1 MALISDLLLNQRYW
15 EIFSI
20 SENSSIEE
28 ACKILHK
35 NKIGALLVYC
45 GESNDPDNLVGI
57 ITERDVI
64 EDISLK
70 GPEHLHSKIQD
81 IMSSS
86 IVKVSPRSTTDE
98 ALNMMIDNQIRHLAV
113 MENEK
118 LLGVVSMRDIVKKF
132 IKFFIFIF

>member
-86 IVKVSPRSTTDE
+86 IVKVSPGNTTDE

-118 LLGVVSMRDIVKKF
+118 LLGVVSMRDIVKKST
-132 IKFFIFIF
+132 

>member
-45 GESNDPDNLVGI
+45 GVSNDPDNLVGI

-86 IVKVSPRSTTDE
+86 IVKVSPGSTTDE

-118 LLGVVSMRDIVKKF
+118 LLGVVSMRDIVKKST
-132 IKFFIFIF
+132 

>member
-1 MALISDLLLNQRYW
+1 MPLISDLLLNQRYW

-45 GESNDPDNLVGI
+45 GESNNPDILVGI

-70 GPEHLHSKIQD
+70 GPEHLHSKIKD

-86 IVKVSPRSTTDE
+86 IIKVSPDNTTDE
-98 ALNMMIDNQIRHLAV
+98 ALDMMIDNQIRHLAV
-113 MENEK
+113 MDNDK
-118 LLGVVSMRDIVKKF
+118 LLGVVSMRDIVKKSN
-132 IKFFIFIF
+132 

>member
-86 IVKVSPRSTTDE
+86 IVKVSPGSTTDE

-118 LLGVVSMRDIVKKF
+118 VLGVVSMRDIVKKST
-132 IKFFIFIF
+132 

>member
-1 MALISDLLLNQRYW
+1 MPLISDLLLNQRYW

-57 ITERDVI
+57 ITERYVI

-70 GPEHLHSKIQD
+70 GPEHLHSKIKD

-86 IVKVSPRSTTDE
+86 IIKVSPDNTTDE
-98 ALNMMIDNQIRHLAV
+98 ALDMMIDNQIRHLAV
-113 MENEK
+113 MDNDK
-118 LLGVVSMRDIVKKF
+118 LLGVVSMRDIVKKSN
-132 IKFFIFIF
+132 

>member
-86 IVKVSPRSTTDE
+86 IVKVGPVNTTDE

-118 LLGVVSMRDIVKKF
+118 LLGVVSMRDIVKKST
-132 IKFFIFIF
+132 

>member
-1 MALISDLLLNQRYW
+1 MALISDLLLNQRYL

-86 IVKVSPRSTTDE
+86 IVKVSPGSTTDE

-118 LLGVVSMRDIVKKF
+118 LLGVVSMRDIVKKTT
-132 IKFFIFIF
+132 

>member
-86 IVKVSPRSTTDE
+86 IVKVSPRSTADE

-118 LLGVVSMRDIVKKF
+118 LLGVVSMRDIVKKTT
-132 IKFFIFIF
+132 

>member
-86 IVKVSPRSTTDE
+86 IVKVGPGNTTDE

-113 MENEK
+113 MENHK
-118 LLGVVSMRDIVKKF
+118 
-132 IKFFIFIF
+132 

>member
-1 MALISDLLLNQRYW
+1 MSLISELLLNQRYW

-20 SENSSIEE
+20 SENSSIED

-45 GESNDPDNLVGI
+45 GKSDDPNNLVGI

-70 GPEHLHSKIQD
+70 GAAHLQSQIKD
-81 IMSSS
+81 IMSSK
-86 IVKVSPRSTTDE
+86 IIKVSPENTTDE
-98 ALNMMIDNQIRHLAV
+98 AMDLMIDNQIRHLAV

-118 LLGVVSMRDIVKKF
+118 LLGVVSMRDIVKKSN
-132 IKFFIFIF
+132 

>member
-35 NKIGALLVYC
+35 NRIGALLVYC

-86 IVKVSPRSTTDE
+86 IVKVSPGSTTDE

-118 LLGVVSMRDIVKKF
+118 LLGVVSMRDIVKKTT
-132 IKFFIFIF
+132 

>member
-20 SENSSIEE
+20 SENSSIED

-86 IVKVSPRSTTDE
+86 IVKVSPGSTTDE

-118 LLGVVSMRDIVKKF
+118 LLGVVSMRDIVKKST
-132 IKFFIFIF
+132 

>member
-35 NKIGALLVYC
+35 NKIGALLVYF

-86 IVKVSPRSTTDE
+86 IVKVSPGSTTDE

-118 LLGVVSMRDIVKKF
+118 LLGVVSMRDIVKKST
-132 IKFFIFIF
+132 

>member
-86 IVKVSPRSTTDE
+86 IVKVSPESTTDE

-118 LLGVVSMRDIVKKF
+118 LLGVVSMRDIVKKST
-132 IKFFIFIF
+132 

>member
-1 MALISDLLLNQRYW
+1 MPLISVLLLNQRYW

-35 NKIGALLVYC
+35 NRIGALLVYC

-70 GPEHLHSKIQD
+70 GPEHLHSKIKD

-86 IVKVSPRSTTDE
+86 IIKVSPNNTTDE
-98 ALNMMIDNQIRHLAV
+98 ALDMMIDNQIRHLAV
-113 MENEK
+113 MDNDK
-118 LLGVVSMRDIVKKF
+118 LLGVVSMRDIVKKSN
-132 IKFFIFIF
+132 

>member
-45 GESNDPDNLVGI
+45 GESNDQDNLVGI

-86 IVKVSPRSTTDE
+86 IVKVSPGSTTDE

-118 LLGVVSMRDIVKKF
+118 LLGVVSMRDIVKKSS
-132 IKFFIFIF
+132 

>member
-57 ITERDVI
+57 INERDVI

-86 IVKVSPRSTTDE
+86 IVKVSPENTTDE

-118 LLGVVSMRDIVKKF
+118 LLGVVSMRDIVKKST
-132 IKFFIFIF
+132 

>member
-1 MALISDLLLNQRYW
+1 MPLISDLLLNQRYW

-70 GPEHLHSKIQD
+70 GPEHLHSKIKD

-86 IVKVSPRSTTDE
+86 IIKVSSDNTTDE
-98 ALNMMIDNQIRHLAV
+98 ALDMMIDNQIRHLAV
-113 MENEK
+113 MDNDR
-118 LLGVVSMRDIVKKF
+118 LLGVVSMRDIVKKSN
-132 IKFFIFIF
+132 

>member
-35 NKIGALLVYC
+35 NRIGALLVYC

-86 IVKVSPRSTTDE
+86 IVKVSPGSTTDE
-98 ALNMMIDNQIRHLAV
+98 AINMMIDNQIRHLAV

-118 LLGVVSMRDIVKKF
+118 LLGVVSMRDIVKKST
-132 IKFFIFIF
+132 

>member
-86 IVKVSPRSTTDE
+86 IVKVSPGSTTDD

-118 LLGVVSMRDIVKKF
+118 LLGVVSMRDIVKKST
-132 IKFFIFIF
+132 

>member
-1 MALISDLLLNQRYW
+1 MPLISDLLLNQRYW

-70 GPEHLHSKIQD
+70 GPEHLHSKIKD

-86 IVKVSPRSTTDE
+86 IIKVSSDNTTDE
-98 ALNMMIDNQIRHLAV
+98 ALDMMIDNQIRHLAV
-113 MENEK
+113 MDNDK
-118 LLGVVSMRDIVKKF
+118 LLGVVSMRDIVKKPN
-132 IKFFIFIF
+132 

>member
-86 IVKVSPRSTTDE
+86 IVKVSPSSTTDE

-118 LLGVVSMRDIVKKF
+118 LLGVVSMRDIVKKTT
-132 IKFFIFIF
+132 

>member
-86 IVKVSPRSTTDE
+86 LVKVSPGSTTDE

-118 LLGVVSMRDIVKKF
+118 LLGVVSMRDIVKKST
-132 IKFFIFIF
+132 

>member
-1 MALISDLLLNQRYW
+1 MPLISDLLLNQRYW

-45 GESNDPDNLVGI
+45 GKSDDPDNLVGI

-70 GPEHLHSKIQD
+70 GAAHLHSKIKD

-86 IVKVSPRSTTDE
+86 IIKVSPDNTTDE
-98 ALNMMIDNQIRHLAV
+98 ALDMMIDNQIRHLAV
-113 MENEK
+113 MDNDK
-118 LLGVVSMRDIVKKF
+118 LLGVVSMRDIVKKSN
-132 IKFFIFIF
+132 

>member
-45 GESNDPDNLVGI
+45 GESNDQDNLVGI

-86 IVKVSPRSTTDE
+86 IVKVSPGSTTDE

-118 LLGVVSMRDIVKKF
+118 LLGVVSMRDIVKKST
-132 IKFFIFIF
+132 

>member
-1 MALISDLLLNQRYW
+1 MPLISDLLLNQRYW

-70 GPEHLHSKIQD
+70 GPEHLHSKIKD

-86 IVKVSPRSTTDE
+86 IIKVSPGNTTDE
-98 ALNMMIDNQIRHLAV
+98 ALDMMIDNQIRHLAV
-113 MENEK
+113 MDNDK
-118 LLGVVSMRDIVKKF
+118 LLGVVSMRDIVKKSN
-132 IKFFIFIF
+132 

>member
-35 NKIGALLVYC
+35 NKIGALLIYC

-86 IVKVSPRSTTDE
+86 IVKVSPGSTTDE

-118 LLGVVSMRDIVKKF
+118 LLGVVSMRDIVKKTT
-132 IKFFIFIF
+132 

>member
-86 IVKVSPRSTTDE
+86 IVKVSPGSTTDE

-118 LLGVVSMRDIVKKF
+118 LLGVVSMRDIVKKTT
-132 IKFFIFIF
+132 

>member
-86 IVKVSPRSTTDE
+86 IVKVSPGSTTDE
-98 ALNMMIDNQIRHLAV
+98 AINMMIDNQIRHLAV

-118 LLGVVSMRDIVKKF
+118 LLGVVSMRDIVKKST
-132 IKFFIFIF
+132 

>member
-28 ACKILHK
+28 ACRILHK

-86 IVKVSPRSTTDE
+86 IVKVSPGSTTDE

-118 LLGVVSMRDIVKKF
+118 LLGVVSMRDIVKKST
-132 IKFFIFIF
+132 

>member
-1 MALISDLLLNQRYW
+1 MPLISDLLLNQRYW

-28 ACKILHK
+28 ACKILHI

-45 GESNDPDNLVGI
+45 GESNNPDNLVGI

-70 GPEHLHSKIQD
+70 GPEHLHSKIKD

-86 IVKVSPRSTTDE
+86 IIKVSPDNTTDE
-98 ALNMMIDNQIRHLAV
+98 ALDMMIDNQIRHLAV
-113 MENEK
+113 MDNDK
-118 LLGVVSMRDIVKKF
+118 LLGVVSMRDIVKKSN
-132 IKFFIFIF
+132 

>member
-1 MALISDLLLNQRYW
+1 MPLISDLLLNQRYW

-28 ACKILHK
+28 ECKILHK

-70 GPEHLHSKIQD
+70 GPEHLHSKIKD

-86 IVKVSPRSTTDE
+86 IIKVSPDNTTDE
-98 ALNMMIDNQIRHLAV
+98 ALDMMIDNQIRHLAV
-113 MENEK
+113 MDNDK
-118 LLGVVSMRDIVKKF
+118 LLGVVSMRDIVKKSN
-132 IKFFIFIF
+132 

>member
-1 MALISDLLLNQRYW
+1 MPLISDLLLNQRYW

-70 GPEHLHSKIQD
+70 GPEHLHSKIKD

-86 IVKVSPRSTTDE
+86 IIKVSPDNTTDE
-98 ALNMMIDNQIRHLAV
+98 ALDMMIDNQIRHLAV
-113 MENEK
+113 MDSDK
-118 LLGVVSMRDIVKKF
+118 LLGVVSMRDIVKKSN
-132 IKFFIFIF
+132 